1 VTVRFDLAGKLVL
14 VTGASSGLGR
24 AVALRLAIDEGADVI
39 VAARRQERLAEL
51 AREIREH
58 SGRNAYPVGVDLATP
73 DGPDALFLAA
83 RRIVAERRRAERADA
98 VTSAESG
105 VFGLVNNAGITHYGE
120 MVGMDRDA
128 IDSVLQ
134 VNLSAAMHLSRL
146 FLPLFVARG
155 CGAILNITSLGAVL
169 PVPYQAVYA
178 ATKHGLRAFTESL
191 AAEVRGTGVVVS
203 SFGPGGIATDMIGS
217 SGLGGRVAPGSV
229 LLADPAAIAGKAI
242 RHWKR
247 GLVSG
252 TTGLSSRVVSAASRL
267 PVGWLIRRIAA
278 RLYRPQAPHLR
289 QTPSDQS
296 SAGDE

>member
-1 VTVRFDLAGKLVL
+1 MTVRFDLAGKLVI

-24 AVALRLAIDEGADVI
+24 AVALRLTIDEGADVI
-39 VAARRQERLAEL
+39 VAARRKEKLAEL
-51 AREIREH
+51 AREIRER

-83 RRIVAERRRAERADA
+83 RRIVAERARA

-120 MVGMDRDA
+120 TAGMDRDA

-155 CGAILNITSLGAVL
+155 RGAILNITSLGAVL
-169 PVPYQAVYA
+169 PVPYQAAYA
-178 ATKHGLRAFTESL
+178 ASKHGLRAFTESL

-203 SFGPGGIATDMIGS
+203 SFGPGGIATEMIGS

-229 LLADPAAIAGKAI
+229 LLADPAVIAGKAI

-252 TTGLSSRVVSAASRL
+252 TTGLSSRVVSAAARL

-278 RLYRPQAPHLR
+278 TLYRPQAPHLR